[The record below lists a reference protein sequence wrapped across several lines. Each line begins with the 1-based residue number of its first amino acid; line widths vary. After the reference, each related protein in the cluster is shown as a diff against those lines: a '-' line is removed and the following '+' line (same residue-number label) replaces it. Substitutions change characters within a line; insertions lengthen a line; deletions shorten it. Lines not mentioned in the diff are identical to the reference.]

1 MKMLRRLL
9 YILPVIGIMIASCVD
24 IESKDFEH
32 IGGYN
37 TMDNEESAQYYADLR
52 AWKAT
57 SQGYGRPIFFGW
69 FSNWSPEGPIRKG
82 YLASLPDSIDMVSMW
97 SGPFGLNE
105 AKLAD
110 KEIFQKKKGGKIT
123 VCYILHNIGT
133 GITPASVSE
142 KVQAENPNASSEE
155 ITELVNKATEA
166 YWGFTSGEKGA
177 EDHIGSLKDRRGGP
191 RGEFLHYL
199 VEEIGKY
206 FGPMATERPNGKYY
220 YFMIDGEI
228 WNSNKESAPYFDYF
242 ITQAYGDSN
251 LDRRVSTLQSWCGEY
266 YDYRKHI
273 FTENF
278 ESSWTTGGVL
288 LTQAAYNHANG
299 PKGGVGA
306 FRLDNDYDNARDYN
320 FVRHAIQINLQAY
333 QEYMDNQSNENTEQ
347 Q

>member
-142 KVQAENPNASSEE
+142 KVQAENPMLPVRKSLSWSIKQQKLIGDLPVERKVLKTISQPFNAM
-155 ITELVNKATEA
+155 
-166 YWGFTSGEKGA
+166 
-177 EDHIGSLKDRRGGP
+177 P
-191 RGEFLHYL
+191 
-199 VEEIGKY
+199 
-206 FGPMATERPNGKYY
+206 
-220 YFMIDGEI
+220 
-228 WNSNKESAPYFDYF
+228 
-242 ITQAYGDSN
+242 
-251 LDRRVSTLQSWCGEY
+251 
-266 YDYRKHI
+266 KH
-273 FTENF
+273 
-278 ESSWTTGGVL
+278 W
-288 LTQAAYNHANG
+288 
-299 PKGGVGA
+299 
-306 FRLDNDYDNARDYN
+306 
-320 FVRHAIQINLQAY
+320 
-333 QEYMDNQSNENTEQ
+333 
-347 Q
+347 